1 MIFVNPIK
9 EARAKEILGYFSKS
23 RLNEDDL
30 EIKERFAGHLADAK
44 LKPDDKGAL
53 EFVYTKLGGLL
64 RTEAEEKKVQ
74 ENVKALKEKRKKK

>member
-1 MIFVNPIK
+1 M
-9 EARAKEILGYFSKS
+9 
-23 RLNEDDL
+23 
-30 EIKERFAGHLADAK
+30 ADAK